1 MDQNVVDCELA
12 ERDTG
17 LCVCKGGPTLEILKD
32 IQRLYEE
39 KMEHIEK
46 ASGPTKLQMQVEVL
60 RAWVGDLVGQN
71 TLLARAVE
79 ELETEATTKL
89 LVERRRNSERSSKNI
104 VCGKVSELKLLN
116 EALQKENIAKDR
128 EIRQL
133 NKDAQTYEQTIM
145 NLRKEMS
152 SCKYH
157 TPEVAKKDAEVM
169 AGMCC
174 TGREA
179 PCSFNARTSTPN
191 VSVVPLGTCATS
203 IPNVSVIERS
213 TSAPILA
220 SDASVGDLY
229 PTFKLCT
236 ESKNLSPR
244 ASTSSGCSRK
254 GSPRSSLAKETK
266 ECKRDRDSK
275 KKAVLRCVRILS
287 GDTPDSTCVEQLY
300 FNEGARNSGASSP
313 RGHYT
318 SENCCDCS
326 KVKDEPS
333 CCGGCSSKKKSSGNQ
348 CSRKVMKDSGATC
361 SLADSATSD
370 ANARATYY
378 QNKLLATQQILQNKE
393 DMIGVQADSLAVAE
407 ERIATLNERAN
418 ELKRELEKKNK
429 EYSALRKS
437 IDCCKVEKTDVSCF
451 TDRPMGCTCG
461 LIEENKKLK
470 EENEALRV
478 KLGEF
483 KEKLCEVE
491 CALASRKCN
500 DMKYKADIEAR
511 NIELSQIKEE
521 LMRAQENSNTCE
533 AKATQI
539 RHMQELLDDKTAEM
553 SELRQT
559 NESLANKIQELET
572 ELKKADL
579 VIKENC
585 KMRSEVSYL
594 TAQVS
599 LWRAQL
605 DDAQRRA
612 RAADAEL
619 AAVRDN
625 CAHIDACY
633 RQKAGAVTEL
643 REHLEAAHA
652 RGTALCGE
660 ARHAVCAVRHWIRQ
674 LRDKH
679 REQENVIKQKDCI
692 IKALQRRLEERQSDT
707 QPTSESENAA
717 SCSKCL
723 SSRDEHSCCSGSK
736 AGVRLQLL
744 RMPRN
749 SDMPGCSTSA
759 APIRLLKK
767 RFCASKRCPSWVCDM
782 GVQEPTRRDAGSDAA
797 APATFCRNH
806 EMRPLRIERNRP
818 RDTSPTEAEELLARV
833 GKLAEALEDGHRRW
847 TRRDPR

>member
-1 MDQNVVDCELA
+1 
-12 ERDTG
+12 
-17 LCVCKGGPTLEILKD
+17 
-32 IQRLYEE
+32 
-39 KMEHIEK
+39 
-46 ASGPTKLQMQVEVL
+46 
-60 RAWVGDLVGQN
+60 
-71 TLLARAVE
+71 
-79 ELETEATTKL
+79 
-89 LVERRRNSERSSKNI
+89 
-104 VCGKVSELKLLN
+104 
-116 EALQKENIAKDR
+116 
-128 EIRQL
+128 
-133 NKDAQTYEQTIM
+133 
-145 NLRKEMS
+145 
-152 SCKYH
+152 
-157 TPEVAKKDAEVM
+157 
-169 AGMCC
+169 
-174 TGREA
+174 
-179 PCSFNARTSTPN
+179 
-191 VSVVPLGTCATS
+191 
-203 IPNVSVIERS
+203 
-213 TSAPILA
+213 
-220 SDASVGDLY
+220 
-229 PTFKLCT
+229 
-236 ESKNLSPR
+236 
-244 ASTSSGCSRK
+244 
-254 GSPRSSLAKETK
+254 
-266 ECKRDRDSK
+266 
-275 KKAVLRCVRILS
+275 
-287 GDTPDSTCVEQLY
+287 
-300 FNEGARNSGASSP
+300 
-313 RGHYT
+313 
-318 SENCCDCS
+318 
-326 KVKDEPS
+326 
-333 CCGGCSSKKKSSGNQ
+333 
-348 CSRKVMKDSGATC
+348 
-361 SLADSATSD
+361 
-370 ANARATYY
+370 
-378 QNKLLATQQILQNKE
+378 
-393 DMIGVQADSLAVAE
+393 MIGVQADSLAVAE

-418 ELKRELEKKNK
+418 ELKRELEKKTK

-437 IDCCKVEKTDVSCF
+437 IDCSKVEKTDVSCF
-451 TDRPMGCTCG
+451 TDRPLGDQRDIVHTLENNLSVIEDLYRECFYETAKQENLIEMLRSSYLDVRLMDKQKADHIGRLQNVINTQKWSLDRCQDIALEVDGLKMEISNFLNSSSSTNNDSGMWERSEESLTPPAVHEDLHDVREQLLRLQELLAMGCTCG
-461 LIEENKKLK
+461 LNEENKKLK

-478 KLGEF
+478 KLGEC

-491 CALASRKCN
+491 CALTSRKCN

-553 SELRQT
+553 SELQQT

-744 RMPRN
+744 RLPRN
-749 SDMPGCSTSA
+749 SEMPGCSTSA

-806 EMRPLRIERNRP
+806 ETRPLRIERDRP